1 MEYQT
6 GILIVGYGLHVEN
19 KILPAI
25 RDLGFPILGIV
36 SSNNNIPYSLRY
48 FKDLN
53 EVKALFKPS
62 HIFIA
67 TNPVKHLSII
77 YEATQI
83 SKKILVEKPIA
94 IQNPSVLNSKK
105 IKNLRVEVKEGMMYR
120 YNFLNKYLEKRNNL
134 FKDYKKIEIKFIL
147 PVDSF
152 NNKKSFRNLDNF
164 RDSVIYDIGC
174 YVYDFIWNFKLSNKD
189 LNINEILNFKNGHAK
204 FISLKSIKNNENL
217 LNIEFVYGK
226 NYCNEINLISRY
238 NINYSLKPF
247 FYGRESQVEINLSKN
262 DKKFIKFYEN
272 KNSFVKMIAEWYLNK
287 RTHIQNEFSNFD
299 RISFIQNSLN
309 KLSQQ
314 WRSHV

>member
-25 RDLGFPILGIV
+25 KDLGFPILGIV

-94 IQNPSVLNSKK
+94 IQKPS
-105 IKNLRVEVKEGMMYR
+105 IIPHD
-120 YNFLNKYLEKRNNL
+120 L
-134 FKDYKKIEIKFIL
+134 F
-147 PVDSF
+147 
-152 NNKKSFRNLDNF
+152 
-164 RDSVIYDIGC
+164 SV
-174 YVYDFIWNFKLSNKD
+174 
-189 LNINEILNFKNGHAK
+189 
-204 FISLKSIKNNENL
+204 
-217 LNIEFVYGK
+217 
-226 NYCNEINLISRY
+226 R
-238 NINYSLKPF
+238 
-247 FYGRESQVEINLSKN
+247 
-262 DKKFIKFYEN
+262 
-272 KNSFVKMIAEWYLNK
+272 
-287 RTHIQNEFSNFD
+287 
-299 RISFIQNSLN
+299 
-309 KLSQQ
+309 
-314 WRSHV
+314 